1 MPLLQAE
8 EINVTFGGHRALVD
22 VSVDA
27 EKGHITGLI
36 GPNGAGKT
44 TCFNVLSGLQP
55 PDRGRVIF
63 DGDDISAVPAF
74 KRGRLGMARTF
85 QRIEV
90 FGSLTVFENV
100 LVAAEIRRRWN
111 RRTGPGGR
119 GVSPRGQK
127 DERDAHEEANEIVD
141 LVGLRKVAD
150 QRVDSIPT
158 GLARL
163 TELARGLATH
173 PRLILLDEPSS
184 GLDDDESD
192 AFGELLIKLAKDAG
206 IAILL
211 VEHDIDLVMQVCDR
225 IHVLEFGQIIAR
237 GTAKQVRNDKRVQK
251 AYLGGAD

>member
-1 MPLLQAE
+1 LPLLRAE
-8 EINVTFGGHRALVD
+8 EINVTFGGHKALVD
-22 VSVDA
+22 VTLDA
-27 EKGHITGLI
+27 EKGQVTGLI

-55 PDRGRVIF
+55 ADRGRVFF
-63 DGDDISAVPAF
+63 DDEEISSVPAF

-100 LVAAEIRRRWN
+100 LVAAEIRRRWAK
-111 RRTGPGGR
+111 GKEDG
-119 GVSPRGQK
+119 
-127 DERDAHEEANEIVD
+127 DAKQESEEIVD

-163 TELARGLATH
+163 TELARGLATR
-173 PRLILLDEPSS
+173 PRLVLLDEPSS

-192 AFGELLIKLAKDAG
+192 AFGELLIDLAKRG
-206 IAILL
+206 LAILL

-225 IHVLEFGQIIAR
+225 IHVLEFGQIIAN
-237 GTAKQVRNDKRVQK
+237 GTAKQIRNDKRVQK
-251 AYLGGAD
+251 AYLGASA

>member
-1 MPLLQAE
+1 LPLLEAKS
-8 EINVTFGGHRALVD
+8 INVTFGGHRALID
-22 VSVDA
+22 VSLDA
-27 EKGHITGLI
+27 QAGKVTGLI

-55 PDRGRVIF
+55 PDSGHILF
-63 DGDDISAVPAF
+63 DDEDISAVPAF

-100 LVAAEIRRRWN
+100 LVAAEIRRRW
-111 RRTGPGGR
+111 
-119 GVSPRGQK
+119 SRGQK
-127 DERDAHEEANEIVD
+127 EKEDGDVREESDEIVD

-184 GLDDDESD
+184 GLDDEESD
-192 AFGELLIKLAKDAG
+192 AFGELLVKLAKRG
-206 IAILL
+206 IGILL
-211 VEHDIDLVMQVCDR
+211 VEHDIDLVMQVCDW
-225 IHVLEFGQIIAR
+225 IHVLEFGSIIAN
-237 GTAKQVRNDKRVQK
+237 GTAKQVRNDKRVQA
-251 AYLGGAD
+251 AYLGSSA